1 MGGGQVPGKPPA
13 NPNADNVLAKSN
25 GGLYG
30 LRSGEWVISQP
41 AVDYYGKG
49 VMEAINSRSL
59 PVATSSSRATQGPVI
74 ARLTAGDLVAMARA
88 VSTMLV
94 VDNQV
99 VAKTANAANVGAGN
113 RGVY

>member
-1 MGGGQVPGKPPA
+1 M
-13 NPNADNVLAKSN
+13 
-25 GGLYG
+25 
-30 LRSGEWVISQP
+30 
-41 AVDYYGKG
+41 DYYGKG